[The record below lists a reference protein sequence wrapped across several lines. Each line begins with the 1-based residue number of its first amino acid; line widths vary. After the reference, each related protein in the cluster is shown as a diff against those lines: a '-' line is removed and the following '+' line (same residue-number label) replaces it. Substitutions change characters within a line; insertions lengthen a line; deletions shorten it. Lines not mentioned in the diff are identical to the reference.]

1 MKFIKEIPNNYCKA
15 SIFAWNEKFIL
26 KFEAGMY
33 EQTYKVSEYDLSGL
47 EELESLLDENFYKKV
62 LERFKEM
69 SLDFREVLKDI

>member
-62 LERFKEM
+62 LERFKVM